1 MKYIKGLIVVL
12 IAAVLVVGAV
22 RLVKKKKAEEAKIE
36 AAKTYKIAVDF
47 MKLKSKKFTL
57 GLPYL
62 ATVEGDNRAVVST
75 KVAGRILK
83 IVKSGERVKKG
94 DVLVRIDDGELKSKL
109 EALKLSIN
117 SIRINLSAKK
127 IVLKNALL
135 THKRTKELLD
145 VKGASI
151 EQYQNEEDKITL
163 LKAAIASLKSSM
175 AINRAKMDEIKNLI
189 SYTVIKAPFD
199 GVISKANATVS
210 DMAMPGKPLLFLQ
223 ALKGNYLVAA
233 LPNSIKAKEVVYN
246 GKSYPLISLHSTVN
260 GLEKYKVTA
269 NVKESIGSRVD
280 IKVKTFDGEAV
291 FLPLN
296 ALLQIGGKSYIFV
309 IDKDVA
315 KPVSVKLLAD
325 GEEGYAID
333 KKYEGKKVALAK
345 PDIFLKLLA
354 GTKIKLGVKN

>member
-1 MKYIKGLIVVL
+1 MKFLKGLIVVL
-12 IAAVLVVGAV
+12 IAAVLVVGGI
-22 RLVKKKKAEEAKIE
+22 RLVKKKKAEEARIE
-36 AAKTYKIAVDF
+36 AAKTYKVVVDS
-47 MKLKSKKFTL
+47 MKLKSKIFSL
-57 GLPYL
+57 SLPYL
-62 ATVEGDNRAVVST
+62 ATVASDNRAVIST

-83 IVKSGERVKKG
+83 IVKSGEKVKKG
-94 DVLVRIDDGELKSKL
+94 DILVKIDDSELKSKL
-109 EALKLSIN
+109 EALRLSIN

-163 LKAAIASLKSSM
+163 LKASIASLKSNI
-175 AINRAKMDEIKNLI
+175 AINKAKIDEIKNLL

-199 GVISKANATVS
+199 GVVSKTNATIL
-210 DMAMPGKPLLFLQ
+210 DMAMPGKPLAFLQ
-223 ALKGNYLVAA
+223 ALKGNYLVVA
-233 LPNSIKAKEVVYN
+233 LPDSVKAKEILYE

-260 GLEKYKVTA
+260 GLEKYKVLA
-269 NVKESIGSRVD
+269 KVKESIGSRVNV
-280 IKVKTFDGEAV
+280 KVKTFDGDGV
-291 FLPLN
+291 WLPLN
-296 ALLQIGGKSYIFV
+296 ALLQINNKSYIFV

-315 KPVSVKLLAD
+315 KPVGVKLLAD

-333 KKYEGKKVALAK
+333 KKYEGKKVVLAK

-354 GTKIKLGVKN
+354 GTRIELRIKS